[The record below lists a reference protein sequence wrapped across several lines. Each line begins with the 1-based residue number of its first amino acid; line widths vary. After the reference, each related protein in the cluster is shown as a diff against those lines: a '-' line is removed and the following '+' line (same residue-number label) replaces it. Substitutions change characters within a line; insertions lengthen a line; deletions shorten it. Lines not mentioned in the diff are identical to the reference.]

1 MGLPRYTTG
10 VESHAGAPLQASSLG
25 FFPAAGGVGPAVA
38 ICLTLCHNLGLP
50 LPG

>member
-1 MGLPRYTTG
+1 ML
-10 VESHAGAPLQASSLG
+10 APLASFVAQL
-25 FFPAAGGVGPAVA
+25 FPAAGGVGPAVA